1 VCSSDLGNIFFR
13 YRSASM
19 RISIGVSL
27 AFALAVSSIGFAQ
40 NRREERRE
48 ERAAPAAGGA
58 SAEAGRGSADQQIAA
73 CLYGAN
79 RNEIELSR
87 LAQDKASSEAV
98 REFAAMMV
106 KDHSPVLEKLQA
118 AAGPLVSAQ
127 APGTP
132 AAGERRAPSRREPR
146 AKDESEAPA
155 AAPSATR
162 APAGAGPADIGL
174 PGAPPTN
181 RLDWVAIHKQIAD
194 QCLAST
200 KADFQRKEGAEFD
213 QCYMGHQIMAH
224 MKVLDEIKVLR
235 NQASAELRKDLDE
248 SSQMASHHLEEA
260 KKIADGLKSQ
270 DTKRVSRK
278 PKAE

>member
-1 VCSSDLGNIFFR
+1 
-13 YRSASM
+13 M

-48 ERAAPAAGGA
+48 ERAALAAGGA

-127 APGTP
+127 
-132 AAGERRAPSRREPR
+132 APSRREPR